1 MRFPGSH
8 PENYMKNRVFAAF
21 AFLFTVSLFAG
32 CSGGSE
38 DQSSSGTSQKA
49 VQLLGPTPSLA
60 GSVEVGNT
68 IPLVPLR
75 PVVTSAKSVSVIST
89 SSRLLAQTPT
99 ATSSDSSLEPLSE
112 KTPTEV
118 LGTDRVVA
126 NPWQA
131 KNLNDLKLVT
141 LPDGERTRMPTGK
154 WSKGF
159 FYQSPRNIDAYF
171 QFNGVPDDSRN
182 QGGDTNEF
190 SIFAYPNKLN
200 LDDRIGMLSVSFP
213 QRRYIEYGQDP
224 NAAVYDL
231 KNPLKTD
238 TILYTIPPNS
248 SQDLRLSYVQPVE
261 GRLPRQIER
270 FDELTVATSWSTPA
284 GDKSMQ
290 IIAAEGS
297 PYVTVRYTG
306 LRAVVQVGQS
316 SLARTAKDVNGLD
329 KKPLTR
335 DYTQQESDNAIQAV
349 AVGEAPLTRFFER
362 DTIRVTPVLTGT
374 KFRFVYQ
381 LPDRAQ
387 TAPGTNDLKPVTPV
401 LTLRELVLYASRPI
415 TLEWDM
421 SSRSYI
427 SRDTLPVVVRTALV
441 NDVLYD
447 PDFDKPEKI
456 ADTPAFKARRAIL
469 DQYAATFPISSGLFV
484 EYKQE
489 SGFVTYQW
497 KMERMDGQPA
507 QDSDLLMMAFDATH
521 TPSLQNAKVVDGIAY
536 RSNFGMMSGIAGS
549 EWKQKLTIPSIL
561 RNGAPPSEFWMGTGV
576 IKSKDDLAR
585 IKTSLEADTNF
596 LTTVFLTTCNSDSYI
611 CGQYLHNVARLALI
625 AHSLNEF
632 ETRDKLIA
640 YLKKTMRLW
649 LDGLDPNG
657 VKVSKPAE
665 NKDNDMFLYDSTNGG
680 TITSLGLQDPK
691 KDYSNRTYVDH
702 MFHYGYFIYAAS
714 VIAQLDT
721 NQEDPW
727 LAANQE
733 KVNLLVR
740 DIANPSRADAFF
752 PIIRTFDWFR
762 MQNIADAGP
771 DANGGNTES
780 SSESINS
787 NYALVAW
794 GIVTK
799 NNQFQALAAIM
810 AAAEIRTAQ
819 AFYQIT
825 PDTAYLKYIENPKGV
840 SVTVQTPGGSESR
853 TILPAAE
860 PVINIVRSN
869 LMETNTFFGSLLI
882 YRIGINLLPITPI
895 SEFVIPP
902 AWARVHAATLRKLED
917 TQTSQFNDIIN
928 AVPSENSLCFK
939 AGWSPPGP
947 HLDEETGKF
956 IPPPPPGNACA
967 GKLRVLYSWRQLAF
981 AGVGITD
988 PTSFQRYVDYMDAL
1002 ENQQKTYKQNTRS
1015 DIHPGSSEI
1024 PAGIDADVL
1033 KDNSTPSTNTNTLW
1047 WLASRKPG

>member
-1 MRFPGSH
+1 
-8 PENYMKNRVFAAF
+8 MKNRVFATF
-21 AFLFTVSLFAG
+21 AFLFIVFLLAS

-38 DQSSSGTSQKA
+38 DQSQNGTTQDT

-60 GSVEVGNT
+60 GSVEVGDT
-68 IPLVPLR
+68 IPLIPLR
-75 PVVTSAKSVSVIST
+75 PAVTSASSVSVT
-89 SSRLLAQTPT
+89 SASPRLLAQAAT
-99 ATSSDSSLEPLSE
+99 ATSSDSSLKPISE
-112 KTPTEV
+112 TNPNEI
-118 LGTDRVVA
+118 LDIDRVVA

-141 LPDGERTRMPTGK
+141 LKNDERTRMPTGK

-171 QFNGVPDDSRN
+171 QFNGVPKDPRN
-182 QGGDTNEF
+182 LGGDTNEF

-213 QRRYIEYGQDP
+213 SRRYISYGLDP
-224 NAAVYDL
+224 KAAVYDL
-231 KNPLKTD
+231 SNPLKTD
-238 TILYTIPPNS
+238 TIIYPIAPNGL
-248 SQDLRLSYVQPVE
+248 QDLRMSYVQPVE
-261 GRLPRQIER
+261 GRLQRQIDN
-270 FDELTVATSWSTPA
+270 FDELTIASSWTTPA

-290 IIAAEGS
+290 VIAAEGS
-297 PYVTVRYTG
+297 PYVTVSYKG
-306 LRAVVQVGQS
+306 LRPVIQVGQG
-316 SLARTAKDVNGLD
+316 SLPRTPKDKTGAPTNQNI
-329 KKPLTR
+329 
-335 DYTQQESDNAIQAV
+335 DYTQQESDNAIRAV
-349 AVGEAPLTRFFER
+349 AVGEDSLKKFNEFN
-362 DTIRVTPVLTGT
+362 DSVTPVLTGT

-381 LPDRAQ
+381 IADRAL
-387 TAPGTNDLKPVTPV
+387 AEPGTNNLKDVDSV
-401 LTLRELVLYASRPI
+401 QMLKEMVLYASRPI
-415 TLEWDM
+415 TLEWDIP
-421 SSRSYI
+421 SRSYI
-427 SRDTLPVVVRTALV
+427 ARDATPVVLRTAFV
-441 NDVLYD
+441 DDVLFTED
-447 PDFDKPEKI
+447 STKVSDIPS
-456 ADTPAFKARRAIL
+456 FKARRAIL
-469 DQYAATFPISSGLFV
+469 DRYATTFPTSSELFI
-484 EYKQE
+484 EYDNQVT
-489 SGFVTYQW
+489 GTVTYRW

-549 EWKQKLTIPSIL
+549 EWKQKLAIPSIL

-576 IKSKDDLAR
+576 IKSKEDRAR
-585 IKTSLEADTNF
+585 IKTSLEADTKL
-596 LTTVFLTTCNSDSYI
+596 LTNDFLTTCNADSYI

-625 AHSLNEF
+625 ANSLNEV
-632 ETRDKLIA
+632 ETRKKLIT

-649 LDGLDPNG
+649 LDGFDPNG
-657 VKVSKPAE
+657 VKVSEPAK

-680 TITSLGLQDPK
+680 TITSLGLQDPE

-721 NQEDPW
+721 NLEDPW

-740 DIANPSRADAFF
+740 DIANPSRADKFF
-752 PIIRTFDWFR
+752 PIVRTFDWFR

-794 GIVTK
+794 GVVTK
-799 NNQFQALAAIM
+799 NNEFQALAAIM

-825 PDTAYLKYIENPKGV
+825 PDTAYLKYIEHPEV
-840 SVTVQTPGGSESR
+840 SVTVQAPNGGSELR
-853 TILPAAE
+853 TIRLADE
-860 PVINIVRSN
+860 PVMNIVRSN
-869 LMETNTFFGSLLI
+869 LTETNTFFGPLLI
-882 YRIGINLLPITPI
+882 NRIGINLLPITPI
-895 SEFVIPP
+895 SEFVISP
-902 AWARVHAATLRKLED
+902 AWARVHAATLRELE
-917 TQTSQFNDIIN
+917 TTHTKQFNDIIN
-928 AVPSENSLCFK
+928 AVPSESSPCFE
-939 AGWSPPGP
+939 AAWSPPGP
-947 HLDEETGKF
+947 HLDKKTGKF
-956 IPPPPPGNACA
+956 IDPPPPGNACA
-967 GKLRVLYSWRQLAF
+967 GKLRVLYSWRQLAV

-988 PTSFQRYVDYMDAL
+988 PTGAYQRYVGYMDAL
-1002 ENQQKTYKQNTRS
+1002 EDQQKTYKQNTRS